1 MRRFG
6 GKSGSFLGKYSDR
19 QLLAMCERQEAAERK
34 PRADE
39 EHDHQSAFFEILR
52 LNEREFP
59 ALAFVFA
66 IPNGGHRSKKTAG
79 KLWMEGV
86 KRGVPDVFIPI
97 PRHGFHGAWMEN
109 KSTDG
114 KLTKDQRA
122 FLEFLTGAGYRTTV
136 CRSVDEQIAFIE
148 WYLGIELK
156 K

>member
-1 MRRFG
+1 MARFG
-6 GKSGSFLGKYSDR
+6 GKPMSFLGRMSDR
-19 QLLAMCERQEAAERK
+19 ELLRMCERQEAAERK

-39 EHDHQSAFFEILR
+39 EHQHQAAFFEILR

-59 ALAFVFA
+59 ALQFVFA
-66 IPNGGHRSKKTAG
+66 IPNGGHRSKKTAA

-97 PRHGFHGAWMEN
+97 PRHGFHGAWSEN

-114 KLTKDQRA
+114 KLTKDQKA
-122 FLEFLTGAGYRTTV
+122 FLEFLTGAGYATKV
-136 CRSVDEQIAFIE
+136 CYNVDEQLAFVE